1 MNRWAMFNILIWTYK
16 PHKLYTKS
24 FISLK
29 KKKLSVLWA
38 GFWLG
43 RVFLQGVGS
52 GLKKKREAADT
63 IFLFNGWVPQNC
75 RIAHSITIT
84 NSTSKKEKVI
94 KLIGLDFGCKF
105 FAKTFT
111 YIIIY
116 IYIYI
121 YKVDCYYKFY
131 SYIFFFWEMK
141 WTTFTN

>member
-1 MNRWAMFNILIWTYK
+1 M
-16 PHKLYTKS
+16 
-24 FISLK
+24 
-29 KKKLSVLWA
+29 
-38 GFWLG
+38 G
-43 RVFLQGVGS
+43 RVLIGPCVSSRGWVWAK
-52 GLKKKREAADT
+52 KKKREAADT

-84 NSTSKKEKVI
+84 NSTSKKERVI

-141 WTTFTN
+141 